1 MKFKKLTIGNICD
14 FIGGSQ
20 PPKSEFSSNS
30 LDGYIRLIQTRDYR
44 TSEYLT
50 YIPEKYAKKKCDVD
64 DIMIGRYGPPIFQ
77 IFRGLK
83 GAYNVA
89 LMKAVPKE
97 GVDKEFLYYVLKQN
111 AIFEYVDKLSPRT
124 GGQTGVDLVSLNRYP
139 VFLPENIVDQQKI
152 IKPLVLIDKKI
163 EINKSINLEI
173 ENFINLIYP
182 YWFLQFNFPNLE
194 GKPYVLSGG
203 SLVFNSLVKKD
214 IPQNWEVVQIKD
226 ILDKAP
232 AVDKISAKDYLDKGT
247 IPVIDQSQSFIAG
260 FTNNHNAKILPH
272 DAHIIFGDHTR
283 AVKLANFAYARG
295 ADGTQVLA
303 SKNNRVPNYL
313 LYNIVKNI
321 DLSNFGYARHY
332 KFLKETQ
339 CIIPDEVTAQKF
351 NQLVSPLYEKIKS
364 NILFNIELERIRDSL
379 LPMLVNGQISIRSAE
394 ELIAKTFEQNE

>member
-1 MKFKKLTIGNICD
+1 
-14 FIGGSQ
+14 
-20 PPKSEFSSNS
+20 
-30 LDGYIRLIQTRDYR
+30 
-44 TSEYLT
+44 
-50 YIPEKYAKKKCDVD
+50 
-64 DIMIGRYGPPIFQ
+64 
-77 IFRGLK
+77 
-83 GAYNVA
+83 
-89 LMKAVPKE
+89 MKAVPKE

-173 ENFINLIYP
+173 ENFINLIYQ

-351 NQLVSPLYEKIKS
+351 NQLVSPLYEKIKL

-394 ELIAKTFEQNE
+394 KLIAKTFEQNE